1 MTAIQNFLQKWL
13 FPIAQKLEQQRHL
26 QAVKNGV
33 VAIIPII
40 IVGSFCQIPLGLGNL
55 IGGGFGAWVTEHS
68 AIFTFPT
75 NFTTNIMSLFS
86 AFFIAESLAKSYGMK
101 ATSMHG
107 VCAVLVQCVLCASF
121 VGDVTTVWDVASF
134 GSEGLFVS
142 IIGGLL
148 VVEIARLT
156 EKLHLTIRMPESV
169 PTMVSESFASL
180 IPFAINIVL
189 ACVVAGLCSVYGQTT
204 FPKIIMSL
212 LAPAISSMDS
222 VWAVAIIIFLTQLL
236 WVFGLHGA
244 AITQS
249 VWAAFAIQYATEN
262 AAAVAAGLEPTHVFT
277 YGFYFGFLQV
287 SGSGMTLLLVL
298 MMCRSKAKSL
308 SAVGKIGIVPSI
320 FGINEPIIFG
330 VPMIMNPYMLVPFVF
345 GPVIC
350 AIISYQAM
358 ASGLVSLPLGEAP
371 GFLPPGF
378 QAFLLTMDWKAA
390 VLAIFNVC
398 LMGLFYYPFFKAMEA
413 DELRKE
419 QEIEAQKAA
428 ELQGE

>member
-1 MTAIQNFLQKWL
+1 MCSSDL
-13 FPIAQKLEQQRHL
+13 
-26 QAVKNGV
+26 
-33 VAIIPII
+33 
-40 IVGSFCQIPLGLGNL
+40 
-55 IGGGFGAWVTEHS
+55 
-68 AIFTFPT
+68 
-75 NFTTNIMSLFS
+75 
-86 AFFIAESLAKSYGMK
+86 
-101 ATSMHG
+101 
-107 VCAVLVQCVLCASF
+107 
-121 VGDVTTVWDVASF
+121 VTTVWDVASF

>member
-1 MTAIQNFLQKWL
+1 MVAIQNFLQKWL
-13 FPIAQKLEQQRHL
+13 FPIAQKIEQQRHL

-40 IVGSFCQIPLGLGNL
+40 ILGSFCQIPIGLGNL
-55 IGGGFGAWVTEHS
+55 IGGGFGAWITEHVE
-68 AIFTFPT
+68 IFNFPT
-75 NFTTNIMSLFS
+75 YFTTNIMSLFS
-86 AFFIAESLAKSYGMK
+86 AYFIAESLSKSYNMK
-101 ATSMHG
+101 SSSMNG
-107 VCAVLVQCVLCASF
+107 VCAVLVQCILCASIQ
-121 VGDVTTVWDVASF
+121 DTSTIWDITSF

-148 VVEIARLT
+148 VVEIARLI
-156 EKLHLTIRMPESV
+156 EKYHLTIRMPDSV
-169 PTMVSESFASL
+169 PAMVSESFSSL
-180 IPFAINIVL
+180 IPFAVNIVL
-189 ACVVAGLCSVYGQTT
+189 ACVVAGLCTTYAQTT

-212 LAPAISSMDS
+212 LAPAVSSMDS

-249 VWAAFAIQYATEN
+249 VWAAFAIQYAAEN
-262 AAAVAAGLEPTHVFT
+262 AKAVAAGLAPTHIFT

-308 SAVGKIGIVPSI
+308 SSIGKVGLVPSI

-330 VPMIMNPYMLVPFVF
+330 VPMIMNPYMMIPFVF

-350 AIISYQAM
+350 AIISYEAM
-358 ASGLVSLPLGEAP
+358 ATGLVSLPLGEAP

-378 QAFLLTMDWKAA
+378 QAFLLTMDPKAA

-419 QEIEAQKAA
+419 KEIEEQKAA
-428 ELQGE
+428 ELQNN